1 MRSGTQCRR
10 KKLQN
15 VTDVFPKRG
24 KKHDFRDTERSLS
37 EGNSSQV
44 PEEAW
49 KRYGLRMFMPFEKEM
64 KKVKRNPFL
73 TPAMERVLR
82 WMIAEGPEGELVEE
96 GREVWYGLERTSPA
110 VVKRLLR
117 LCLIRDETPD
127 GAMTETRYRYY
138 SVNEEGVKIVN
149 DPSYKPK
156 ILEAM
161 AEYLKRK

>member
-1 MRSGTQCRR
+1 
-10 KKLQN
+10 
-15 VTDVFPKRG
+15 
-24 KKHDFRDTERSLS
+24 
-37 EGNSSQV
+37 
-44 PEEAW
+44 
-49 KRYGLRMFMPFEKEM
+49 M